1 MEQIYMIPVNEAF
14 DACKEIGSCD
24 CPLCKMYERLEN
36 KELDIALGPA
46 MMEPSTRIET
56 NEKGFCAHHFDRMLR
71 MNNKLSLALILESHI
86 DTVKGKL
93 EGSFIA
99 NLFGGKSKNDLK
111 TTKTLTESCHICDR
125 IEYHFARMIETTVYL
140 HSVDTKFKEKLRA
153 QKFFC
158 LPHYQRIVEYAKNK
172 LDKKKFKDFY
182 DDISEVESAY
192 FEKILKDV
200 SWFCK
205 KFDYRYDS
213 EPWYDS
219 KDAIERA
226 IRLLSGREGER

>member
-14 DACKEIGSCD
+14 DECKKADVCQ
-24 CPLCKMYERLEN
+24 CPICVMYERLQK
-36 KELDIALGPA
+36 KELDTVLGPA

-56 NEKGFCAHHFDRMLR
+56 NEKGFCHNHFDMMLK

-86 DTVKGKL
+86 DVVKGKL
-93 EGSFIA
+93 K
-99 NLFGGKSKNDLK
+99 GGFLSKLTGAQSKKDAK
-111 TTKTLTESCHICDR
+111 TAASVTESCYICDK
-125 IEYHFARMIETTVYL
+125 IEYHLSRMIDTAVYL
-140 HSVDTKFKEKLRA
+140 YSTDPKFKEKLKD
-153 QKFFC
+153 QKYFC
-158 LPHYQRIVEYAKNK
+158 LPHYQRILEHAQNK
-172 LDKKKFKDFY
+172 LDKKKGKDFHT
-182 DDISEVESAY
+182 DISEVENAY

-226 IRLLSGREGER
+226 VRLLSGK